1 MSKIA
6 LFPGSFDPFTN
17 GHLNIVERATKIF
30 DQVIIGIFTNTNKTA
45 LFSLEE
51 KLELTKEATKHLENV
66 TIVAQEAG
74 LTVTIAQKMGANFLI
89 RGLRSIKDYEYERD
103 IAFMNQHLNQEVETV
118 FLLADNA
125 HSSLSSSVIK
135 EIAQFSGDVAPF
147 LPPIINQAMKEKMKS
162 RDE

>member
-1 MSKIA
+1 MTKIA

-17 GHLNIVERATKIF
+17 GHLNIVERATRIF

-74 LTVTIAQKMGANFLI
+74 LTVTIAQRMGANFLI

-135 EIAQFSGDVAPF
+135 EIAQFNGDVAPF
-147 LPPIINQAMKEKMKS
+147 LPPVINQAMKQKMKS

>member
-1 MSKIA
+1 
-6 LFPGSFDPFTN
+6 
-17 GHLNIVERATKIF
+17 
-30 DQVIIGIFTNTNKTA
+30 
-45 LFSLEE
+45 
-51 KLELTKEATKHLENV
+51 
-66 TIVAQEAG
+66 
-74 LTVTIAQKMGANFLI
+74 MGANFLI

-135 EIAQFSGDVAPF
+135 EIAQFSGDVSPF
-147 LPPIINQAMKEKMKS
+147 LPPVINQAMKEKMKS

>member
-66 TIVAQEAG
+66 TIVA
-74 LTVTIAQKMGANFLI
+74 
-89 RGLRSIKDYEYERD
+89 
-103 IAFMNQHLNQEVETV
+103 
-118 FLLADNA
+118 
-125 HSSLSSSVIK
+125 
-135 EIAQFSGDVAPF
+135 
-147 LPPIINQAMKEKMKS
+147 
-162 RDE
+162 

>member
-135 EIAQFSGDVAPF
+135 EIAQFSGDVSPF
-147 LPPIINQAMKEKMKS
+147 LPPVINQAMKEKMKS